1 MPLPSS
7 PDPLHFGGIANNKD
21 SASKEDLSLKTLSE
35 QFAIGSLVG
44 DVDGNGTSNQ
54 TADRNALDAA
64 PYSISEFYDAEYLN
78 EFYDTVVAQLSDGT
92 DVTNN
97 GYVDGESA
105 RISFEVN
112 DDTLGNSYTAG
123 LKLASDGSI
132 VVSATETESGIGTK
146 TIAFTAPS
154 RAEESNVYYPFVST
168 GTYENADGDNI
179 DHYDQLAGTNID
191 NVVVKY
197 VNASSDTTAVTFGYA
212 VSAGTVTGRTW
223 TFGNASNG
231 EGSARTPTTNTST
244 NTPSVTFTGT
254 GLFPVDLTVTGN
266 PSAARNTHS
275 ATQENVD
282 IRYNKAI
289 DSLVR
294 DDDTINV
301 SAVDGSNNLTIDA
314 VSEGHSGTLYIGYDD
329 NDTASDKTF
338 TNSSEAVNT
347 LYARESVSKN
357 FTISS
362 AGTYYIKAYHNG
374 DTNATVGGQV
384 IVAPQLSYSKTN
396 DQTINVNQTQ
406 DFSVSS
412 LVGNNKQVVIS
423 SEDSIGGATLTAD
436 GSATMTPGANNK
448 KYTITFSGSAE
459 YSQTNNQTSFLTV
472 NPTVSVSVS
481 PGSGTFYPTTDAN
494 SISISSA
501 THGITP
507 TTFTF
512 TPSVT
517 GNNITTYSWSI
528 TNFSFTSG
536 GSSTQG
542 AVSGKYTSG
551 GSKSSDLT
559 VSGTD
564 STSGT
569 TSFDQSITTVTK
581 AITSGVISGVL
592 RQGSNIV
599 LSGVTANYVQNMRV
613 QRHDGSSYENVSSIT
628 SDISGG
634 VTISSLAAL
643 ERDTTSR
650 NVRLIDTDALLSGVT
665 ITLSLGNATVL
676 GLLPTVDYFSVSQ
689 GNLLGELE
697 LTWTTSNASTV
708 SINNSIGPVNADDS
722 TSQTGIG
729 NNTERTYIITATNA
743 DNESVTDSD
752 SATTINPSLT
762 IPNDPSVTSW
772 TKGDTG
778 NLTIAYTKNFDD
790 TVPFEMGV
798 GLDTGTGGTVYQSIN
813 VSSQSGTITFN
824 KNYMHGTSFG
834 TVIDFRIGNST
845 SGKVVRDNAATFS
858 DFSAPGQ
865 ATNNNSSAASGTSIN
880 VIWSNGSNATSHK
893 VYRNGSHIATVS
905 MPGTSYTDT
914 GLTIGASY
922 TYRVDAVRDVTTTPN
937 GSSVTSTKT
946 TQGASFDVATFTWTE
961 VLVYGVT
968 MGSTSGTGFSTT
980 QETAVV
986 GSTSTSKLLYYRSD
1000 IQTLGSTTVSWKR
1013 AADEGAW
1020 SGGSDGKYFRIG
1032 ASHIGII
1039 DSSGETDANQ
1049 YIANTVAIPIAP
1061 SGWSETSTGTTNIE
1075 MSWIDNSAIEDDFKI
1090 HRKEG
1095 SAADSGDTLA
1105 GTIPFNNTS
1114 FDNTGLS
1121 NNSAP
1126 TISAFSG
1133 FDSYVSSGNIVNRI
1147 LFTASGIDDYELKF
1161 NTSGHSN
1168 PYSSTAISK
1177 TSSDISGGSINQY
1190 LLHSG
1195 VSAATPYYYQITAY
1209 KDGKTYYYA
1218 VYANNGGTYSTS
1230 AATGNATLNQVTSTS
1245 TTSQTSTSNASLTS
1259 PSDFLNLVI
1268 QDDGGYTVSS
1278 IRNWDLTGGYTT
1290 TEVDLDFVSGDSVG
1304 TLGFA
1309 ASNSDSTPDSYIIET
1324 QTYNLGSMSGTGD
1337 IWVRIRGT
1345 HIGAHT
1351 GNTATYRVTVTHG
1364 TESDSADIDV
1374 TMFDEGGGGGGG
1386 R

>member
-1 MPLPSS
+1 MALPTSGNEINFGALADNRDSS
-7 PDPLHFGGIANNKD
+7 SRANI
-21 SASKEDLSLKTLSE
+21 SLRQESQLFASG
-35 QFAIGSLVG
+35 AVG
-44 DVDGNGTSNQ
+44 PTGTSRDNL
-54 TADRNALDAA
+54 NAA
-64 PYSISEFYDAEYLN
+64 PHAISEFGGADYPN
-78 EFYDTVVAQLSDGT
+78 TVFSNVVAKLSTTTVGE
-92 DVTNN
+92 
-97 GYVDGESA
+97 YVDGETGA
-105 RISFEVN
+105 RIYWDV
-112 DDTLGNSYTAG
+112 DDGTTDDYTAG
-123 LKLASDGSI
+123 LKLVSDNSI
-132 VVSATETESGIGTK
+132 VLSETLDFDGYNTTKYVTLGTIPN
-146 TIAFTAPS
+146 IAEGTDK
-154 RAEESNVYYPFVST
+154 YYPFVST
-168 GTYENADGDNI
+168 GTYTNAVGSNL

-191 NVVVKY
+191 NVAIKY
-197 VNASSDTTAVTFGYA
+197 VDASSDTTAVTFGYA

-231 EGSARTPTTNTST
+231 EGSARTPTTSTST
-244 NTPSVTFTGT
+244 NTPSVTYTGT

-266 PSAARNTHS
+266 PSAARNTHT

-289 DSLVR
+289 DSLAR

-301 SAVDGSNNLTIDA
+301 SAVDGSNNLTISA
-314 VSEGHSGTLYIGYDD
+314 VSEGHNGTLYIGYDD

-347 LYARESVSKN
+347 LYVRESVSKN

-384 IVAPQLSYSKTN
+384 IVAPALSYSKTGN
-396 DQTINVNQTQ
+396 QTINVDLTQ
-406 DFSVSS
+406 AFSVSS

-448 KYTITFSGSAE
+448 KYTITFTGTAD
-459 YSQTNNQTSFLTV
+459 YSQTNNQTSILTV

-481 PGSGTFYPTTDAN
+481 PGSGTFYPTTDAHGD
-494 SISISSA
+494 SIGSS
-501 THGITP
+501 THGVTP

-512 TPSVT
+512 TPTAV

-581 AITSGVISGVL
+581 AITNGAISGVL

-599 LSGVTANYVQNMRV
+599 LSGVAANYVQNMRV
-613 QRHDGSSYENVSSIT
+613 QRHDGSSYENVSAVT
-628 SDISGG
+628 SDISGA

-650 NVRLIDTDALLSGVT
+650 NVRLIDTDSSA
-665 ITLSLGNATVL
+665 TLTFSLGNAAVL
-676 GLLPTVDYFSVSQ
+676 GLLPIVDDFAVSQ

-708 SINNSIGPVNADDS
+708 SINNSIGSVNADDS

-729 NNTERTYIITATNA
+729 NNTSRTYIITATNA
-743 DNESVTDSD
+743 DNESVNASD

-762 IPNDPSVTSW
+762 IPNNPSVTSW

-798 GLDTGTGGTVYQSIN
+798 GLTTGGGGTVYQTVN
-813 VSSQSGTITFN
+813 VSSTSGTTTFN
-824 KNYMHGTSFG
+824 RNYMHGTSFG
-834 TVIDFRIGNST
+834 TVIDFRIGNAT
-845 SGKVVRDNAATFS
+845 SGRVVRDNTATFS

-880 VIWSNGSNATSHK
+880 VIWNDGSNATSHK
-893 VYRNGSHIATVS
+893 IYRNSSHIATVS
-905 MPGTSYTDT
+905 MPASMYTDT
-914 GLTIGASY
+914 GLTIGTSY

-937 GSSVTSTKT
+937 GSSTTSTKT
-946 TQGASFDVATFTWTE
+946 TTGATFSVATFTWSS
-961 VLVYGVT
+961 VQVYGVT

-986 GSTSTSKLLYYRSD
+986 GSTSTTKLLYYRSD
-1000 IQTLGSTTVSWKR
+1000 IQTLGSNTVSWKR
-1013 AADEGAW
+1013 GVDLGAW
-1020 SGGSDGKYFRIG
+1020 SGGSSGKYFRIG
-1032 ASHIGII
+1032 TSHIGII

-1049 YIANTVAIPIAP
+1049 YIANSVAIPIAP
-1061 SGWSETSTGTTNIE
+1061 TSWSETSTGASNIE
-1075 MSWIDNSAIEDDFKI
+1075 MSWTDNSAIEDDFKI
-1090 HRKEG
+1090 YRNEG
-1095 SAADSGDTLA
+1095 GTADSGDTLA
-1105 GTIPFNNTS
+1105 GTVPANNTA
-1114 FDNTGLS
+1114 FDNTSLS

-1126 TISAFSG
+1126 SISAFGGGTS
-1133 FDSYVSSGNIVNRI
+1133 DSVVISGNITNRI
-1147 LFTASGIDDYELKF
+1147 VFTASGIDDYELKF
-1161 NTSGHSN
+1161 NTSGHSSA
-1168 PYSSTAISK
+1168 YSSTAISK
-1177 TSSDISGGSINQY
+1177 TSSGISGGSINQL

-1195 VSAATPYYYQITAY
+1195 VAGATTHYYQITAY

-1218 VYANNGGTYSTS
+1218 VYANNGGTLSTS

-1245 TTSQTSTSNASLTS
+1245 TTSLTSTSAASLTS
-1259 PSDFLNLVI
+1259 PSDFGSLVL
-1268 QDDGGYTVSS
+1268 QDNGGTTTSG

-1290 TEVDLDFVSGDSVG
+1290 TSVTCTYVSGDSVG
-1304 TLGFA
+1304 TVQYA
-1309 ASNSDSTPDSYIIET
+1309 ASKTDSTPDSYVNAGT
-1324 QTYNLGSMSGTGD
+1324 TTNLGSMSGTGD
-1337 IWVRIRGT
+1337 IWVRVRGT
-1345 HIGAHT
+1345 FITALM

-1364 TESDSADIDV
+1364 TESDSADISI
-1374 TMFDEGGGGGGG
+1374 THFDEGGGGGGG